1 MNSSTS
7 LRRTPFSLTLN
18 LSKDRAHTTSLGNLC
33 QLGIVISVCNTW
45 NITNNALIFCLSKV
59 LYVMARP
66 KENVRQASILS
77 QVPVS
82 VLIQTLSKSV
92 NQKRKKS
99 LDRKRGSKQT
109 KQTNKQK
116 MKRKIIELHLLYH
129 LTTLATLDYI

>member
-1 MNSSTS
+1 M
-7 LRRTPFSLTLN
+7 
-18 LSKDRAHTTSLGNLC
+18 
-33 QLGIVISVCNTW
+33 
-45 NITNNALIFCLSKV
+45 SKV